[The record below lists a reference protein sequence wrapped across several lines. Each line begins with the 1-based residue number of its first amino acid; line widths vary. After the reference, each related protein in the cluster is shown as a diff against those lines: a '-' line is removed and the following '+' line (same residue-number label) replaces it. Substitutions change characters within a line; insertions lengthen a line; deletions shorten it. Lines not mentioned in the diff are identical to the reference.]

1 MIATTVC
8 FYLVLLALIMMFMA
22 PSVDGCFLLLAC
34 LLRSPL
40 CPFNTT
46 SSG

>member
-8 FYLVLLALIMMFMA
+8 FYLVLLAILMVFLS
-22 PSVDGCFLLLAC
+22 PSAEGCFILLAC
-34 LLRSPL
+34 LLGSPY

>member
-1 MIATTVC
+1 MIATWVC
-8 FYLVLLALIMMFMA
+8 FYLVLIALFMTFLA
-22 PSVDGCFLLLAC
+22 PSTDGCVILLAC

-46 SSG
+46 SAG

>member
-8 FYLVLLALIMMFMA
+8 FYLVLLAIIMAFLS
-22 PSVDGCFLLLAC
+22 PSVDGCFILLAC
-34 LLRSPL
+34 LLKSPL
-40 CPFNTT
+40 CPYNTT

>member
-8 FYLVLLALIMMFMA
+8 FYLVLLAILMVFLS
-22 PSVDGCFLLLAC
+22 PSAEGCFILLAC
-34 LLRSPL
+34 LLESPL

-46 SSG
+46 ALG